1 MKHVIVI
8 ALIVLIAGT
17 AIAEVKQP
25 DTQEATMVNAS
36 KIVIAGEL
44 DASSPTWNRGW
55 GNFDVSLECAYP
67 LNDSSQDGQAYAVFS
82 IMSTDDQPIE
92 IIVDENATGLG
103 DTWMGLYCADFDAE
117 APLAN
122 AVFADDD
129 GGVGLYSAIALAD
142 NVVLP
147 AGDQFWLVLSTY
159 GPGDFGDFTINTSAN
174 VELFTVGTTNANWG
188 TVKGMYR

>member
-1 MKHVIVI
+1 MKHVIAI

-36 KIVIAGEL
+36 KIVITGEL

-55 GNFDVSLECAYP
+55 GNHDVSLECAYP
-67 LNDSSQDGQAYAVFS
+67 LTDSSQDGQSYAVFA
-82 IMSTDDQPIE
+82 IMSNDDQPIE
-92 IIVDENATGLG
+92 IIVDENATVLG
-103 DTWMGLYCADFDAE
+103 DTWMGLYCADFDA
-117 APLAN
+117 ADPLTN
-122 AVFADDD
+122 AVFVDDD

-147 AGDQFWLVLSTY
+147 AGEQFWLVLSTY
-159 GPGDFGDFTINTSAN
+159 GPGDFGDFTINTSNN
-174 VELFTVGTTNANWG
+174 VELFAVANTIANWDM
-188 TVKGMYR
+188 VKGMYR